1 MLPIDNITIAAQND
15 TVVNAKGDSLV
26 SIKAKD
32 EIRDK
37 KILHEMFNNHYI
49 IIVENSSGSTP
60 KSTRNPSNPVH
71 DKWKMQDIS
80 QYYRNYPSIM
90 KVKENLIKLLI
101 LVNLLYRISLIIKF
115 LNPRKATVPDFF
127 LLKFIQFGSNV
138 IDSHPCNIIKEKH
151 KSKS

>member
-80 QYYRNYPSIM
+80 QYYRNYPS
-90 KVKENLIKLLI
+90 
-101 LVNLLYRISLIIKF
+101 
-115 LNPRKATVPDFF
+115 
-127 LLKFIQFGSNV
+127 
-138 IDSHPCNIIKEKH
+138 
-151 KSKS
+151 